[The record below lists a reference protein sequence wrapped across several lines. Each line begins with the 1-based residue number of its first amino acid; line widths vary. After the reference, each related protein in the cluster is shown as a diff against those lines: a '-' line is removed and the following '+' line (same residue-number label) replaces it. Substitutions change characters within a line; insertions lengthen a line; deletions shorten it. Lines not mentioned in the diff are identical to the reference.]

1 MNERISTSMMFGQSL
16 ASMMGRQKQLN
27 ALQQQLA
34 TGQKLVTAKDD
45 PVAAGTAVGLD
56 RTLAEFE
63 RFAKNANTVANRLG
77 LQENLLAQA
86 GDTMARVTELAVQAN
101 NAALSEDD
109 RRAIA
114 AELRSIH
121 DGLLSLANSTD
132 GAGRYLFAGAA
143 DDAAPFA
150 RNSAGTVVY
159 NGDQTQ
165 RRIEVAPETF
175 VADATPG
182 SEIFMRVR
190 TGDGTVDAHADP
202 ANAGTGLLIDYG
214 RGSGGGWNGEA
225 YRIVFPAP
233 DAYDVLDAGG
243 NPVASGTWASGQEIV
258 HGGLRVRIEGE
269 PVAGDAFDIGPAS
282 TRDVFATLERLVG
295 ALETQAST
303 PAEKAARQN
312 ELQSAMRDVKRASER
327 MIDAR
332 AAGGAQLAAID
343 DAAAVREANAVTIE
357 GTLSQLRDLDY
368 AEAIT
373 RYQLE
378 STALQTAQTV
388 FTRMQGMSLFDLLR

>member
-1 MNERISTSMMFGQSL
+1 MSDRISTGMMFSQSLSSMM
-16 ASMMGRQKQLN
+16 ARQKQLS

-56 RTLAEFE
+56 RTLAELE
-63 RFAKNANTVANRLG
+63 RFGKNANTVANRLG
-77 LQENLLAQA
+77 LQENILAQA
-86 GDTMARVTELAVQAN
+86 GDSMARVNELAIQAN
-101 NAALSEDD
+101 NGSLSDDD

-132 GAGRYLFAGAA
+132 GSGRYLFAGSA
-143 DDAAPFA
+143 DDSAPFS
-150 RNSAGTVVY
+150 RTAGGIAY

-165 RRIEVAPETF
+165 RRIEIAPDTF
-175 VADATPG
+175 VADALPG

-190 TGDGTVDAHADP
+190 TGDGSVDARAD
-202 ANAGTGLLIDYG
+202 AGNGGTAVLTDYG

-225 YRIVFPAP
+225 YRIVFTGA
-233 DAYDVLDAGG
+233 DSYDVFDAAG
-243 NPVASGTWASGQEIV
+243 NQVGDGTWASGQDIA
-258 HGGLRVRIEGE
+258 HGGLRLKIEGE
-269 PVAGDAFDIGPAS
+269 PVAGDAFEIGAAG
-282 TRDVFATLERLVG
+282 TRDVFATLQRLIG
-295 ALETQAST
+295 ALENDALT

-312 ELQSAMRDVKRASER
+312 ALQASMRDVARASER

-332 AAGGAQLAAID
+332 ASGGAQLAAID
-343 DAAAVREANAVTIE
+343 DAANVREANGVTIQ
-357 GTLSQLRDLDY
+357 GTLSELRDLDY